1 MERFSL
7 DRPALD
13 PFGVRFEVPVRGGM
27 LNVARSGPPPE
38 QARAVVVAAHGV
50 TASLMTWQKLA
61 SLLPEDLC
69 FIAPDLRGRGRS
81 ATLPGPYGIGAHVAD
96 LMAVLDHLEVPSAIL
111 VGHSMGAYVIELL
124 AAAHPDRAATL
135 VLLDAGI
142 PLDPPVDV
150 DEEAEIAVAS
160 VITRLRVALPS
171 PEHYIAGWRAHPAF
185 SGIWSQDLEVYARYD
200 LVEDGHSVRCVAS
213 LEAARTD
220 TDEMVRDQATR
231 TALEQVRCPV
241 RLLRAERGL
250 FDDAEDPLIPGDMLD
265 AFVRAYPWVPVERVA
280 DVNHYTLVM
289 GDGSGP
295 HHVAA
300 AVEAAVNVV

>member
-7 DRPALD
+7 ERPALD
-13 PFGVRFEVPVRGGM
+13 PFSLRFEVPVRGGV

-38 QARAVVVAAHGV
+38 HARAIVVAAHGV

-61 SLLPEDLC
+61 GLLPEDIC
-69 FIAPDLRGRGRS
+69 FVAPDLRGRGRS
-81 ATLPGPYGIGAHVAD
+81 STLPGPYGIAAHVAD
-96 LMAVLDHLEVPSAIL
+96 LLAVLDHLGARSAVL

-124 AAAHPDRAATL
+124 AADHPDRAAAL
-135 VLLDAGI
+135 VILDAGI
-142 PLDPPVDV
+142 PLDPPEDV
-150 DEEAEIAVAS
+150 DEAAEIAVAS

-171 PEHYIAGWRAHPAF
+171 PDHYIAGWRAHPAF
-185 SGIWSQDLEVYARYD
+185 SGVWSADLEAYARYD

-213 LEAARTD
+213 IDAARTD

-231 TALEQVRCPV
+231 TALGRVRCPI

-250 FDDAEDPLIPGDMLD
+250 FDDPDDPLITEDMLE
-265 AFVRAYPWVPVERVA
+265 AFAHAHPRTPVERVA

-295 HHVAA
+295 HQVAA
-300 AVEAAVNVV
+300 AIESALNG